1 MTLITLE
8 TWGKRTYP
16 DNPPPLTTL
25 RRWARN
31 GNIYPAPEKHG
42 RSYRVVPDAFYINP
56 KKSGLKLEQHN
67 PNGRT
72 GKRSELLER
81 LRNEVEKIRF

>member
-1 MTLITLE
+1 MNLVTLKE
-8 TWGKRTYP
+8 WGKLIYR
-16 DNPPPLTTL
+16 DNPPSVSTL

-42 RSYRVVPDAFYINP
+42 RSYRVIPDAFYINP
-56 KKSGLKLEQHN
+56 RKTGLKLEQHT

-72 GKRSELLER
+72 GRGSELLER
-81 LRNEVEKIRF
+81 LRNEIEKIRF